1 MRRWHL
7 TVTAVL
13 GVVAVCAVTTVAQQ
27 QRTAES
33 RDMTLLGS
41 NDLQA
46 RSAYQ
51 PVIQKQGNRYI
62 AYIGHH
68 AGSMPNTLTGKM
80 EDNGT
85 SVVDVTNP
93 RQPKYIAHIPGG
105 GEAQGPGQAQMVR
118 TCTGAELPKADKS
131 KVYLLRSLGTSGH
144 ELWDVTTPEK
154 PTRITQIVG
163 GLKDTHKSWWECET
177 GIAYLVGGDPAWRT
191 ARMTKIY
198 DLSDPTHPVFIRDFG
213 LPGQQPGATVNPVPT
228 EVHGPISIV
237 KANRVY
243 FGYGTGRY
251 GVVQIVDRKKL
262 LEGPKEPTIN
272 TG

>member
-13 GVVAVCAVTTVAQQ
+13 AVVAVCAVTTVAQQ

-33 RDMTLLGS
+33 RDMTLLGT

-62 AYIGHH
+62 AYVGHH
-68 AGSMPNTLTGKM
+68 AGSMPNTLTGKL

-85 SVVDVTNP
+85 SIVDVTNP
-93 RQPKYIAHIPGG
+93 RQPKLTANIRVG
-105 GEAQGPGQAQMVR
+105 GEARARGQAQRVR
-118 TCTGAELPKADKS
+118 PCAGADLPKADKS
-131 KVYLLRSLGTSGH
+131 KFYLLRSLGTSGH

-154 PTRITQIVG
+154 PTRITQIIG

-177 GIAYLVGGDPAWRT
+177 GIAYL
-191 ARMTKIY
+191 
-198 DLSDPTHPVFIRDFG
+198 
-213 LPGQQPGATVNPVPT
+213 
-228 EVHGPISIV
+228 
-237 KANRVY
+237 
-243 FGYGTGRY
+243 
-251 GVVQIVDRKKL
+251 
-262 LEGPKEPTIN
+262 
-272 TG
+272 